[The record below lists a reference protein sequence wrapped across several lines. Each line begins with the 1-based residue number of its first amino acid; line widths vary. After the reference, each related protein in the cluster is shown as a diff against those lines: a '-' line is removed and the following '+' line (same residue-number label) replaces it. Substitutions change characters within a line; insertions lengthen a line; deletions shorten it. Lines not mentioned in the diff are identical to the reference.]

1 MKIEAI
7 AQLTPAQIEDLH
19 LLYQS
24 TWWGKNRTIPGIRKM
39 LQNTDLIIGFCE
51 VETKKL
57 IGFTRVITD
66 YVYRAVLWDVMV
78 EESYR
83 GQGLGKALVE
93 AVINHPSLQE
103 VEAISLV
110 CLPEMVP
117 FYENLGFNRLE
128 IELMTRGGMGNR

>member
-1 MKIEAI
+1 
-7 AQLTPAQIEDLH
+7 
-19 LLYQS
+19 
-24 TWWGKNRTIPGIRKM
+24 M
-39 LQNTDLIIGFCE
+39 LQNTDIIIGFCE
-51 VETKKL
+51 VETQKL
-57 IGFTRVITD
+57 VGFTRVITD

-117 FYENLGFNRLE
+117 FYENLGLSRLE
-128 IELMTRGGMGNR
+128 IELMMWGGMGNG

>member
-7 AQLTPAQIEDLH
+7 AQLTEAQIEDLH
-19 LLYQS
+19 QLYQS
-24 TWWGKNRTIPGIRKM
+24 TWWGQKRTVPGIKKM

-51 VETKKL
+51 VKTKKL
-57 IGFTRVITD
+57 IGFTRVLTD
-66 YVYRAVLWDVMV
+66 YVYRAVFWDVMV

-117 FYENLGFNRLE
+117 FYENLGFNCSE
-128 IELMTRGGMGNR
+128 IELMTRGGMGNG